1 MFLGRILHVY
11 CNKEVKNSAVAEYT
25 YKKEFFSANLEVYF
39 KSGQFDKDRRAQKSD
54 EEEDK
59 DKDFRRTRRFQTL
72 TKMEIVSFK

>member
-11 CNKEVKNSAVAEYT
+11 CNKEVKTSVIAEFT
-25 YKKEFFSANLEVYF
+25 FKKEFFTANLEVYF
-39 KSGQFDKDRRAQKSD
+39 KSGQFDKDRKGLKN

-72 TKMEIVSFK
+72 TKMEILSFK